1 MQKML
6 THDYLHG
13 EKRAKSIHKY
23 MRETAGI
30 QERDDKDQVGQRLQD
45 RQKRIQ

>member
-1 MQKML
+1 MQKRL

-13 EKRAKSIHKY
+13 EKRTKSTHKH

-30 QERDDKDQVGQRLQD
+30 QERDDKDQVGQ
-45 RQKRIQ
+45 

>member
-1 MQKML
+1 MKSIMQKRL

-13 EKRAKSIHKY
+13 EERTKSIHEY

-30 QERDDKDQVGQRLQD
+30 QERDKDQVGQ
-45 RQKRIQ
+45 

>member
-1 MQKML
+1 MKGIIQKRL

-13 EKRAKSIHKY
+13 EKRTKY

-30 QERDDKDQVGQRLQD
+30 QERDDKDQVGQ
-45 RQKRIQ
+45 